1 MAEPDNLNLK
11 ESQRMESDSLGTVA
25 VPAGALFGAATVRA
39 LDAMS
44 ISGRSLGDYPE
55 IIEALCRVKLA
66 ALRANLSAGD
76 IDGEI
81 AGYIESALDEILSG
95 HHREQFPVDM
105 LSGGGCIAFNANLNE
120 VTANL
125 ANRKAGRAP
134 GQYEPVHPR
143 QHVNLSQ
150 STADTCHTAFRLA
163 LLERIDSLDEVLV
176 ALDRTLSG
184 QADASGDI
192 YTLSRTCLR
201 DALPVSLAT
210 YFSAWCSALARL
222 REDLASS
229 RTRLLAVNLGG
240 TVIGDGSGASRQYR
254 DRVAGEL
261 ASICGRPLRLAL
273 DLFDQAQNMDELVEL
288 SGVLSRIAQLLL
300 KIARD
305 LRLLSSGPDGG
316 FGELVLPMVLEGS
329 SFFKGKD
336 NPVVPET
343 VMIGAFQVM
352 GSHYSVEAAACQAE
366 LNLNVFESSAV
377 VNLIDSLRLLGKVVA
392 MLDGKCLRELR
403 ADTERCRELL
413 SYARAGGSHANRGQE

>member
-1 MAEPDNLNLK
+1 MAESSKQIQK
-11 ESQRMESDSLGTVA
+11 ERQESDSLGTVA
-25 VPAGALFGAATVRA
+25 VPEGALYGCATVRA

-44 ISGRSLGDYPE
+44 ISGKTLGDYPE
-55 IIEALCRVKLA
+55 IVEALCRVKLA
-66 ALRANLSAGD
+66 ALRANLSAGE
-76 IDGEI
+76 IDAEI
-81 AGYIESALDEILSG
+81 AEYIEGALDEILAG
-95 HHREQFPVDM
+95 QHREHFPVDI

-125 ANRKAGRAP
+125 ANSKAGRPP
-134 GQYEPVHPR
+134 GLYEPVHPR
-143 QHVNLSQ
+143 RHVNLSQ

-163 LLERIDSLDEVLV
+163 LLERIESLDEVLI
-176 ALDRTLSG
+176 ALDRTLIR
-184 QADASGDI
+184 QADASSDI

-210 YFSAWCSALARL
+210 YFSAWCSALSRL
-222 REDLASS
+222 RQDLASS

-261 ASICGRPLRLAL
+261 VSICGRPLRLAP

-288 SGVLSRIAQLLL
+288 SGTLSRIAQLLL

-316 FGELVLPMVLEGS
+316 FGEIVLPMVLEGS

-343 VMIGAFQVM
+343 VMIGAFHVM
-352 GSHYSVEAAACQAE
+352 GSHHSVEAAACQAE

-377 VNLIDSLRLLGKVVA
+377 VDLIDSLRLLDKFVA
-392 MLDGKCLRELR
+392 LLDGKCLRGLK

-413 SYARAGGSHANRGQE
+413 SYARAGGSNANRRQE